1 MGFLD
6 RMVADLIADNTG
18 LPVRG
23 LVRKVGAK
31 RLLLLGG
38 AAVAG
43 GLAYDRMRQGRSPAP
58 AAGAPPPPPPPAAG
72 APPPPPPP
80 PTGSLAGGPPPP
92 PPPAAASAPPP
103 AEPELSPALEVA
115 LARTMVAA
123 ALADGRLE
131 DAERNAISGYLGD
144 AGLAPADAARI
155 HQDLLSP
162 ASPEELGG
170 LVADPDHAAAVAR
183 AALLVLAAD
192 GAVGTA
198 ERAWLDRLTS
208 ALGLDAERARELE
221 RDLLESASAEGSR

>member
-58 AAGAPPPPPPPAAG
+58 GAGAPPPPPPPVTG

-80 PTGSLAGGPPPP
+80 PAGSLAGAPPP
-92 PPPAAASAPPP
+92 PPPAAASAPAP

-131 DAERNAISGYLGD
+131 DHERNAISGYLGE
-144 AGLAPADAARI
+144 AGLAPDDAARI

-162 ASPEELGG
+162 ATPEELGG
-170 LVADPDHAAAVAR
+170 LVSDPDDAAAVIR

-192 GAVGTA
+192 GALGDA
-198 ERAWLDRLTS
+198 ERAWLDRLGA
-208 ALGLDAERARELE
+208 ALGLDAARLRELE
-221 RDLLESASAEGSR
+221 RDLVDTASA

>member
-43 GLAYDRMRQGRSPAP
+43 GLALDRVRQGRSPAP
-58 AAGAPPPPPPPAAG
+58 GAGAPPPPPPPAAG
-72 APPPPPPP
+72 SPPPPLPPP
-80 PTGSLAGGPPPP
+80 ASSLSGGPPP
-92 PPPAAASAPPP
+92 PPPAAAAAPVP
-103 AEPELSPALEVA
+103 AEPNLAPALEIA

-123 ALADGRLE
+123 ALADGRLD
-131 DAERNAISGYLGD
+131 DAERSAISGYLDD
-144 AGLAPADAARI
+144 AGLAPDDAARI

-162 ASPEELGG
+162 ATPEELGG
-170 LVADPDHAAAVAR
+170 LVSDPDAAAALIR

-192 GAVGTA
+192 GRVGDN
-198 ERAWLDRLTS
+198 ERAWLDRLGV
-208 ALGLDAERARELE
+208 ALGFAAERVRELE
-221 RDLLESASAEGSR
+221 RDLVAAASAEV